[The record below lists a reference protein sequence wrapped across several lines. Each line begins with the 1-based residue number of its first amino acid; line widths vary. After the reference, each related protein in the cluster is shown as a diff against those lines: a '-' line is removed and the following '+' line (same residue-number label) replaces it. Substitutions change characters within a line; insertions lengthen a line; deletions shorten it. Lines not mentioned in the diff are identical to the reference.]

1 MGIFVF
7 RRKTPR
13 REIIYPPELSQLV
26 TVSSV
31 KGIPIPNE
39 KVIKNRMGIFVF
51 RRKTPRRENIY
62 PPELPQLVT
71 FSSVKGIPQRL
82 E

>member
-13 REIIYPPELSQLV
+13 REKIYPPELSQLV
-26 TVSSV
+26 TFSSV

-39 KVIKNRMGIFVF
+39 KVIKEWV
-51 RRKTPRRENIY
+51 Y
-62 PPELPQLVT
+62 S
-71 FSSVKGIPQRL
+71 FSEGNPAGGGKYAHQTITTCNSFICKG
-82 E
+82 